1 MKFIGAFLMVL
12 LFIDITSCGKLS
24 EAADAEESIDNDCG
38 LRYVSGQRCIVCEK
52 GGVSCDWD

>member
-1 MKFIGAFLMVL
+1 MKFIGAFLLVL

-24 EAADAEESIDNDCG
+24 EAADSEENECG
-38 LRYVSGQRCIVCEK
+38 FRLVAGQRCIVCEK